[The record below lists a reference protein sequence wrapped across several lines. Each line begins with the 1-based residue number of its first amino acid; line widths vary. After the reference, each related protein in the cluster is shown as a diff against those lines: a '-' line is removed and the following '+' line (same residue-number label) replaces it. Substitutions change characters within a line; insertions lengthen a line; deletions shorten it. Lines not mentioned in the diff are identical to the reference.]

1 MAIEILLKNTAL
13 WESGEIVDIAIV
25 SGKVTAIEKHIS
37 SPAGQ
42 VIDAEGK
49 YVLPGLIDPH
59 VHFRMPGAEHKED
72 WKTGTYAAAKGGVT
86 TVFDMPNTNPPCI
99 SNALLEEKH
108 FAIQAASPS
117 VDFRLYIGATKHN
130 LHEIETTKAAG
141 VKVYLG
147 SSTGELLMDDY
158 AHLEAIVRA
167 SPVPVLVHAEDEACI
182 QRNFADLMDEFEEV
196 GWGKEDLHP
205 EDHSRI
211 RSEECAALCVEKVL
225 GIVERVQKPVY
236 FCHVSTSLEIDLL
249 ARAKGKGLPVY
260 VEASPHHLFLSIS
273 AYSRLDNFVK
283 VNPPLRDEKSLYKL
297 WRALLNGTIDTI
309 GSDHAPHTLAEKREP
324 FLACPSG
331 VPGIETTLP
340 LLLDAV
346 NKKHLTLKKVVEVT
360 NLNPANIFGLY
371 SKSGLKV
378 GNDADM
384 VLVDMNLEQI
394 ITRED
399 IASKCGWSPFEGLT
413 LQGWPI
419 LTISR
424 GKVVYKR

>member
-1 MAIEILLKNTAL
+1 MAIEILLKNTAF
-13 WESGEIVDIAIV
+13 WESGERVDIAIAE
-25 SGKVTAIEKHIS
+25 GKIIAIEKDIA
-37 SPAGQ
+37 SPADQ
-42 VIDAEGK
+42 HIDAEGK

-59 VHFRMPGAEHKED
+59 VHFRTPGEEYKED

-99 SNALLEEKH
+99 SNALVAEKY
-108 FAIQAASPS
+108 FAVQAVSPS
-117 VDFRLYIGATKHN
+117 VDFRLYLGATKHN
-130 LHEIETTKAAG
+130 LHDIETTKAAG

-147 SSTGELLMDDY
+147 SSTGGLLLDDY
-158 AHLEAIVRA
+158 THLEAIVQA

-182 QRNFADLMDEFEEV
+182 QRNFADIMDEFEEV

-211 RSEECAALCVEKVL
+211 RAEECAAVCVEKVL

-236 FCHVSTSLEIDLL
+236 FCHVSTSAEIELL
-249 ARAKGKGLPVY
+249 GKAKEKGLPVY
-260 VEASPHHLFLSIS
+260 VEVSPHHLFLSIN

-297 WRALLNGTIDTI
+297 WKALLNGTIDTI
-309 GSDHAPHTLAEKREP
+309 GSDHAPHTIAEKCAP
-324 FLACPSG
+324 FLECPSG

-346 NKKHLTLKKVVEVT
+346 NKKQLTLKKVVELT

-371 SKSGLKV
+371 SKAGLKV

-384 VLVDMNLEQI
+384 VLVDMDLEQRVV
-394 ITRED
+394 REN
-399 IASKCGWSPFEGLT
+399 IASKCGWSPFEGQL
-413 LQGWPI
+413 LKGWPI